1 MHCAM
6 QVIGKY
12 VIINEME
19 ENYYKKQILLIEE
32 KIKNNLWDEAYQL
45 VLEELS
51 MPYIPKNFF
60 DEIKKLES
68 EIKSNFKLNQKVNLI
83 QDEEELKSLLKQD
96 EMAQIKALDQ
106 MSRLNLRQYDTLV
119 QDTFNLLSD
128 RLFQNLFLRICIE
141 QQLTNEYTIQSDGI
155 EYTLIPASLCLPED
169 SEGVEAAVI
178 LLSEWCDKNP
188 SLLNLCL
195 EKLQYEGLMA
205 LPISYTEDEAYDL
218 AYQVLEEVYI
228 QISGEKEWNAFKLE
242 HKLGYNSL
250 STH

>member
-6 QVIGKY
+6 QVKGKY
-12 VIINEME
+12 VIIVWME
-19 ENYYKKQILLIEE
+19 DNYYEKQIELIEE

-51 MPYIPKNFF
+51 MPYIPQNFF
-60 DEIKKLES
+60 NEIKRLEND
-68 EIKSNFKLNQKVNLI
+68 IKSNLKYNQKVNII
-83 QDEEELKSLLKQD
+83 QDEDELRALLKLD

-119 QDTFNLLSD
+119 QDTFDLLKD

-141 QQLTNEYTIQSDGI
+141 QQLTNEYKIHSDGI
-155 EYTLIPASLCLPED
+155 EYSLIPASLCLPED
-169 SEGVEAAVI
+169 SEGVEGAYA
-178 LLSEWCDKNP
+178 LLNEWCEKNP

-218 AYQVLEEVYI
+218 AYQVLEEVFL
-228 QISGEKEWNAFKLE
+228 QISDEKEWNAFKQQ
-242 HKLGYNSL
+242 HNLGYNSF

>member
-1 MHCAM
+1 M
-6 QVIGKY
+6 QVKGNY
-12 VIINEME
+12 VIIVSME
-19 ENYYKKQILLIEE
+19 ENYYKKQIELIEE

-60 DEIKKLES
+60 DEIKRLES
-68 EIKSNFKLNQKVNLI
+68 EIKSNIKYNQKDTII
-83 QDEEELKSLLKQD
+83 QDEDELRSLLQLD

-119 QDTFNLLSD
+119 QDTFGLLKD

-141 QQLTNEYTIQSDGI
+141 QQLTNEYKIQADGI
-155 EYTLIPASLCLPED
+155 EYILIPASLCLPEE
-169 SEGVEAAVI
+169 SEGVDGAYK
-178 LLSEWCDKNP
+178 LLREWCDKNP

-218 AYQVLEEVYI
+218 AYQVLEEVFL
-228 QISGEKEWNAFKLE
+228 QISDEKEWNIFKQE
-242 HKLGYNSL
+242 HQLGYNSF

>member
-6 QVIGKY
+6 QVKGKY
-12 VIINEME
+12 VIIVWME
-19 ENYYKKQILLIEE
+19 ENYYEKQIELIEE

-51 MPYIPKNFF
+51 MPYIPQNFF
-60 DEIKKLES
+60 NEIKRLEN
-68 EIKSNFKLNQKVNLI
+68 EIKSNLKYNQKVNII
-83 QDEEELKSLLKQD
+83 QDEDELRALLKLD

-119 QDTFNLLSD
+119 QDTFDLLKD

-141 QQLTNEYTIQSDGI
+141 QQLTNEYKIHSDGI
-155 EYTLIPASLCLPED
+155 EYSLIPASLCLPED
-169 SEGVEAAVI
+169 SEGVEGVYA
-178 LLSEWCDKNP
+178 LLNEWCEKNP

-218 AYQVLEEVYI
+218 AYQVLEEVFL
-228 QISGEKEWNAFKLE
+228 QISDEKEWDTFKQQ
-242 HKLGYNSL
+242 HNLGYNSL

>member
-6 QVIGKY
+6 QVNGKY
-12 VIINEME
+12 VIINAME
-19 ENYYKKQILLIEE
+19 ENYYEKQILLIEE

-51 MPYIPKNFF
+51 MPYIPKNFL

-68 EIKSNFKLNQKVNLI
+68 EIKSNFKLNQKINII
-83 QDEEELKSLLKQD
+83 QDEDELKSLLQQD
-96 EMAQIKALDQ
+96 EMAQVKALDQ

-141 QQLTNEYTIQSDGI
+141 QQLTNEYSFHSDGI
-155 EYTLIPASLCLPED
+155 EYTLIPASLCLPEE
-169 SEGVEAAVI
+169 SEGFEAAYI
-178 LLSEWCDKNP
+178 LLKDWCDKNP

-195 EKLQYEGLMA
+195 EKLQYEALMA
-205 LPISYTEDEAYDL
+205 LPISFTEDEAYDL
-218 AYQVLEEVYI
+218 AYQVLEEVFL
-228 QISGEKEWNAFKLE
+228 QISDEKEWNAFKQE
-242 HKLGYNSL
+242 HQLGYNSL